1 MKKTLLGIFMS
12 AIIVSSFAFN
22 YITNYSID
30 IEQSELTWAGKK
42 IAYGHSG
49 SLNLAKGT
57 LMVANGKLTGG
68 NFEMDMTSMVNT
80 DIEDESRKTRLM
92 GHLKS
97 EDFFNVAQFPT
108 STVSITSVKS
118 QKSENGNYE
127 ITADLTIKG
136 TTHPVTFPAN
146 VVIKGDKIIAEA
158 SIVFDRSKYDVRYG
172 SGSFFDDLGDKV
184 IYDDIEIGVKLIA
197 NK

>member
-1 MKKTLLGIFMS
+1 MS
-12 AIIVSSFAFN
+12 AVIVGSFAFN
-22 YITNYSID
+22 YITSYSID
-30 IEQSELTWAGKK
+30 IEQSELTWAGKR

-49 SLNLAKGT
+49 TLNLAKGT
-57 LMVANGKLTGG
+57 LTVANGELTGG
-68 NFEMDMTSMVNT
+68 NFEMDMTSMVST

-108 STVSITSVKS
+108 SMVSITSVKS
-118 QKSENGNYE
+118 QKSEYGNYE

-146 VVIKGDKIIAEA
+146 VVIKGDQIIAEA
-158 SIVFDRSKYDVRYG
+158 SILFDRSKYNIRYG

-184 IYDDIEIGVKLIA
+184 ISDDIEIGVKLIA